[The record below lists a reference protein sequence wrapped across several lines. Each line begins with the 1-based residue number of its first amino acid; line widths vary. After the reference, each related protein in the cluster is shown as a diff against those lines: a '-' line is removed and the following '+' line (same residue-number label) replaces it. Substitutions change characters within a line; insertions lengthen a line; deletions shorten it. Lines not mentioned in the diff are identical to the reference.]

1 MSPDE
6 TPMGIG
12 PTSLSMLRWYPA
24 RWRARYGG
32 EFAAMI
38 EDDLAGKTPTLRYR
52 LSIARSGLIEQ
63 VRSAGLVG
71 DSVPPAERVQGG
83 ALTVLCAFALFIIPG
98 VAFAKVSEHWDQSI
112 HRGSRHL
119 PAVSF
124 NLLASLAVACG
135 LALVLAAVA
144 LLPLF
149 VQFLRAGGWPEISR
163 RVRWAIT
170 ATATTGAIVGGLVI
184 WARHLIEHQR
194 NVGFGW
200 YQLLFV
206 IAAISFVGAV
216 ATWTAA
222 AVAATRQLNIRLGQ
236 LRVVGV
242 LAVLVA
248 VCMPAMT
255 AAAALWWGS
264 MATTAPWFL
273 AGTAVGTSSSPLS
286 ANLFVVLIVMT
297 IASGAGVLGLL
308 RVISTWRLL
317 PST

>member
-1 MSPDE
+1 
-6 TPMGIG
+6 
-12 PTSLSMLRWYPA
+12 MLRWYPS
-24 RWRARYGG
+24 RWRARYGA

-38 EDDLAGKTPTLRYR
+38 EDDLAGNTPTLRYR

-63 VRSAGLVG
+63 MRSAGLVG
-71 DSVPPAERVQGG
+71 DSVPPAERVRG
-83 ALTVLCAFALFIIPG
+83 AAVTVLCAFALFIIPG
-98 VAFAKVSEHWDQSI
+98 VAFAKISEHWDQAI

-124 NLLASLAVACG
+124 NLLASLAVGCG
-135 LALVLAAVA
+135 LALVLAAAA

-149 VQFLRAGGWPEISR
+149 VQFLRDGGWPAISR
-163 RVRWAIT
+163 RVWWAI
-170 ATATTGAIVGGLVI
+170 ATSATTGAVVGGLVI
-184 WARHLIEHQR
+184 WAGHLTGRQR

-206 IAAISFVGAV
+206 VAAVSFVGAV
-216 ATWTAA
+216 ASWVAA
-222 AVAATRQLNIRLGQ
+222 AISATRHLNMRLGQ
-236 LRVVGV
+236 LRVVGI
-242 LAVLVA
+242 LAALVA

-264 MATTAPWFL
+264 MATVAPWFL
-273 AGTAVGTSSSPLS
+273 GGTAVGTSSSPLA

-308 RVISTWRLL
+308 QVVRTWRHLR
-317 PST
+317 ST